1 MIKFQRRDLAVFIIN
16 SSAILITL
24 YFSYIYLNYLPVIK
38 SDIFVTLIQV
48 ISAILGFTLV
58 VFSYF
63 LIKIDE
69 YKKEYLTLVSALP
82 YEQIRSQSETV
93 DRLTKIADDTVNKT
107 NLEDIEK
114 ILSNASSIKNGVESV
129 SKILDSVVEELL
141 KDFESITSLLRK
153 DIFVILTS
161 FSLGI
166 FISFWGLFIVVQSN
180 PVKYGAWT
188 TLIIAGITTIST
200 IDHFNSIWKDWQQA
214 LDKLYRVY
222 LLSSITSQKYKGS

>member
-93 DRLTKIADDTVNKT
+93 DRLTRIADDTVNKT

-161 FSLGI
+161 FSLRDFYI
-166 FISFWGLFIVVQSN
+166 LL
-180 PVKYGAWT
+180 GAFYCC
-188 TLIIAGITTIST
+188 TIKS
-200 IDHFNSIWKDWQQA
+200 SKIWC
-214 LDKLYRVY
+214 LDDVNYNWYNYHKHN
-222 LLSSITSQKYKGS
+222 